1 MILKTEFV
9 KAKTIFLNQRERI
22 STGSGRLDALIAG
35 IEQGTIYLFYGDQEP
50 LTRLMQF
57 LAVENI
63 RKTSAPTLI
72 ITTIDYHDGLVLD
85 VYDLAYTAVQLSL
98 DTEYALKNIYVINV
112 FNRRQATAL
121 RDILKLV
128 EEKGIRLVIVWGLTR
143 LFSYEHY
150 PVLIKF
156 LSLLKELQSQ
166 SAVVIFSEGL
176 KKGTPLKPAGPI
188 FLRHFPNVIVYLR
201 KSKRFKKLVRAY
213 LVKHPYRRQEVADI
227 FLDFHGLMDW

>member
-1 MILKTEFV
+1 MKTEFV
-9 KAKTIFLNQRERI
+9 KAKAIFLNPRERI

-50 LTRLMQF
+50 LVRLMQF
-57 LAVENI
+57 LAIENL
-63 RKTSAPTLI
+63 RKTNSPTLI

-85 VYDLAYTAVQLSL
+85 VYDLAYTAVQLGL
-98 DTEYALKNIYVINV
+98 DPEYALKNIYVINV

-121 RDILKLV
+121 RDILKFV
-128 EEKGIRLVIVWGLTR
+128 EDKGIRLIVVWGLTR

-166 SAVVIFSEGL
+166 AAVVIFSEGL
-176 KKGTPLKPAGPI
+176 KNGTPPKPAGPI
-188 FLRHFPNVIVYLR
+188 FLRHFPNVLVYFR
-201 KSKRFKKLVRAY
+201 RSKRFKKLVRAF
-213 LVKHPYRRQEVADI
+213 LVKHPYRSQGVVEV
-227 FLDFHGLMDW
+227 FLDFHGLSDR

>member
-1 MILKTEFV
+1 MKTEFV
-9 KAKTIFLNQRERI
+9 KAKSIFLNPRERI

-35 IEQGTIYLFYGDQEP
+35 IERGSIYLFYGDQEP
-50 LTRLMQF
+50 LVRLMQF
-57 LAVENI
+57 LSVENI
-63 RKTSAPTLI
+63 IKTSASTLI

-85 VYDLAYTAVQLSL
+85 VYDLAYTAVQLGL
-98 DTEYALKNIYVINV
+98 DPEYALKNIYVINI
-112 FNRRQATAL
+112 FNRRQATAI
-121 RDILKLV
+121 RDILKFV
-128 EEKGIRLVIVWGLTR
+128 ESKGIKLVIVWGLTR
-143 LFSYEHY
+143 LFDYNHY

-156 LSLLKELQSQ
+156 LGLLKELQFH
-166 SAVVIFSEGL
+166 AAIVIFSNEL
-176 KKGTPLKPAGPI
+176 KNGSPQKPAGPI